1 MYILNIV
8 NAMKKMTVTE
18 IKDFVFERIEF
29 SKKTVI
35 IQ

>member
-18 IKDFVFERIEF
+18 IKDFVFERIGF